1 MITNGFAFGYSDEAV
16 VDTLFPFASS
26 YIALQSSGVSGDIV
40 YENTAGQ
47 AQWFP
52 GAIAGMVYPI
62 GAKRILSSGTVNGTL
77 RTTTATGFV
86 YCSAGT
92 P

>member
-1 MITNGFAFGYSDEAV
+1 MITNGFAFGWSDLATI
-16 VDTLFPFASS
+16 DTNFPYASS
-26 YIALQSSGVSGDIV
+26 YLSISGTAGDIV
-40 YENTAGQ
+40 YENTGGF
-47 AQWFP
+47 AQWYP
-52 GAIAGMVYPI
+52 GAIQGFMYPI

-77 RTTTATGFV
+77 RTTTATGIV